1 MDADPAGTEGLAC
14 RIRPRDLR
22 CQITNL
28 FPTSV
33 LIIKLK
39 LRLRVDSSGYA
50 PVLSPIKLEKRR
62 DYVGPSGAFYKF
74 CETVKPCHGLWRIT
88 PRSSYAR
95 ASFA

>member
-1 MDADPAGTEGLAC
+1 MRRDAR
-14 RIRPRDLR
+14 RIRLRDLR

-62 DYVGPSGAFYKF
+62 DYVGLQGRFINSVRLLNHVMDFG
-74 CETVKPCHGLWRIT
+74 G
-88 PRSSYAR
+88 
-95 ASFA
+95 